1 MHILITGGAGFIG
14 SNLAAHHLRKG
25 DTVFAVDDLSTGS
38 RINIVPFE
46 TQENFRFA
54 QADIIDWDGLDKAV
68 AWADRI
74 YHMAAIVGVFR
85 VLEDPIRVLEANIGG
100 SERLLKLVQQGG
112 WKPQIVLA
120 STSEVYGHGI
130 RCDLRPEG
138 GPSGAPTCVMPRDFR
153 ESDELIMSSD
163 ISLRWNYST
172 SKLADEAYGLSYQ
185 RRFGLPLVVVRFFNT
200 IGPRQTGKYGMVV
213 PRFVGQAL
221 AGGPITVYGD
231 GTQTRCFCDVRDT
244 VVILDRLASNPASY
258 GQIVNVGNNREISM
272 NDLARLVI
280 ERSGSRAT
288 VIHVPYREAYS
299 EVFEEI
305 FHRRPDMK
313 RMLELSG
320 HAPQWALEQT
330 LDDLIA
336 AKRLEAAA
344 PSVEAATGGDAKQL
358 E

>member
-1 MHILITGGAGFIG
+1 
-14 SNLAAHHLRKG
+14 
-25 DTVFAVDDLSTGS
+25 
-38 RINIVPFE
+38 
-46 TQENFRFA
+46 
-54 QADIIDWDGLDKAV
+54 
-68 AWADRI
+68 
-74 YHMAAIVGVFR
+74 
-85 VLEDPIRVLEANIGG
+85 
-100 SERLLKLVQQGG
+100 
-112 WKPQIVLA
+112 
-120 STSEVYGHGI
+120 
-130 RCDLRPEG
+130 
-138 GPSGAPTCVMPRDFR
+138 MPRDFR

-163 ISLRWNYST
+163 ISLRWNYAT
-172 SKLADEAYGLSYQ
+172 SKLVDEAYGLSYQ

-272 NDLARLVI
+272 NDLARLVV
-280 ERSGSRAT
+280 ERSGSPAA
-288 VIHVPYREAYS
+288 VVHVPYRQAYS

-305 FHRRPDMK
+305 YHRRPDMK

-320 HAPQWALEQT
+320 HAPQRSLEQT

-336 AKRLEAAA
+336 GQRHGAIAGSGTEGIA
-344 PSVEAATGGDAKQL
+344 E
-358 E
+358 